1 MQYQDIRQRLLEQ
14 PMTNWQIL
22 AVAIGVMVNMMDG
35 YDLLSISFAG
45 SAIIRE
51 WGINDEQLGRLI
63 SVGLLGMACGAFGLS
78 WISDIVGR
86 RTGTMIN
93 LATMST
99 GMTIAAFSDAFGV
112 LLAARFLTGL
122 GIGAMTAS
130 IGSLV
135 YELASKKRREMSLG
149 FVTAA
154 FPVGT
159 LVGGWIAAN
168 VLLDIDW
175 RAVFGFGAVVS
186 FLLIPLVWFL
196 LPESFD
202 YLLGKQ
208 PKNALERANR
218 QLAKIGLEPLAVLPD
233 RTVVTT
239 SNDASL
245 ADVFRQPVLMSA
257 ILACLGYFGFMISQ
271 YFILNYMPRLMVL
284 EGFTDAGAI
293 GFGLIRDIGAIIGC
307 LVVGTITAKLGVR
320 PVTMAL
326 LLIMSGSIV
335 AFGALPL
342 DAVQAIRVSSFFIG
356 FAAFATAV
364 GIFSIMASGYPS
376 HVRSTGIGV
385 AFTAGRLGAA
395 AGGYLGGFFLEV
407 FGFDRLQLCFVLAI
421 PGVIAA
427 FVVGALAR
435 RNFAATAP
443 SAGPKLPAE
452 HSSG

>member
-1 MQYQDIRQRLLEQ
+1 MQYEKIKAELLTR
-14 PMTNWQIL
+14 PMSFYQIL
-22 AVAIGVMVNMMDG
+22 AVAIGVSVNMMDG

-63 SVGLLGMACGAFGLS
+63 SIGLLGMACGAFGLS
-78 WISDIVGR
+78 WLSDVIGR
-86 RTGTMIN
+86 RTGTMVN
-93 LATMST
+93 LAVMST
-99 GMTIAAFSDAFGV
+99 GMTIAAFSDSFGV
-112 LLAARFLTGL
+112 LLGARFLTGL

-135 YELASKKRREMSLG
+135 FELAPKNRREISLG

-159 LVGGWIAAN
+159 LVGGYIAAN

-175 RAVFGFGAVVS
+175 RAVFAFGAVISV
-186 FLLIPLVWFL
+186 LLIPLVWFL

-208 PKNALERANR
+208 PPNALARANA
-218 QLAKIGLEPLAVLPD
+218 QLARIGIEPLGELPPK
-233 RTVVTT
+233 TAVTT
-239 SNDASL
+239 AEDASL

-257 ILACLGYFGFMISQ
+257 ILACLGYFGFMVSQ
-271 YFILNYMPRLMVL
+271 YFILNWMPRLMVQ

-307 LVVGTITAKLGVR
+307 LVVGWFTARLGVR
-320 PVTMAL
+320 PVTMVL
-326 LLIMSGSIV
+326 LLIMSASI
-335 AFGALPL
+335 ALFGMLPL
-342 DAVQAIRVSSFFIG
+342 EAVQTIRVSSFFIG

-395 AGGYLGGFFLEV
+395 VGGYLGGFFLEV
-407 FGFDRLQLCFVLAI
+407 VGLDRAGVCLVLAI

-427 FVVGALAR
+427 FVVGALAK
-435 RNFAATAP
+435 RNFAGVPTRTGHVAQP
-443 SAGPKLPAE
+443 VPE
-452 HSSG
+452 

>member
-1 MQYQDIRQRLLEQ
+1 MQYEQIKTALLER
-14 PMTNWQIL
+14 PMSVYQIL
-22 AVAIGVMVNMMDG
+22 AVGIGVAVNMMDG

-51 WGINDEQLGRLI
+51 WGINDEQLARLI
-63 SVGLLGMACGAFGLS
+63 SVGLLGMACGALGLS
-78 WISDIVGR
+78 WISDVIGR
-86 RTGTMIN
+86 RNGTMLN
-93 LATMST
+93 LAVMSI
-99 GMTIAAFSDAFGV
+99 GMTIAALSSEFRV
-112 LLAARFLTGL
+112 LFLARFMTGL

-135 YELASKKRREMSLG
+135 YELAPKNRREISLG

-154 FPVGT
+154 FPIGT
-159 LVGGWIAAN
+159 LVGGFIAAN

-175 RAVFGFGAVVS
+175 RAVFAFGAAIS
-186 FLLIPLVWFL
+186 ALMIPLVFFV

-202 YLLGKQ
+202 YLVGKQ
-208 PKNALERANR
+208 PPNALARTNR
-218 QLAKIGLEPLAVLPD
+218 QLAKIGLQPMSALPPK
-233 RTVVTT
+233 TVVTT
-239 SNDASL
+239 SGDARL
-245 ADVFRQPVLMSA
+245 TDVFRQPVLTSA
-257 ILACLGYFGFMISQ
+257 ILACAGYFGFMVSQ

-293 GFGLIRDIGAIIGC
+293 GFGLIRDLGAIIGC
-307 LVVGTITAKLGVR
+307 LVVGWITARLGVR

-342 DAVQAIRVSSFFIG
+342 EAVDAIRISSFFIG

-395 AGGYLGGFFLEV
+395 VGGYLGGYFLEV
-407 FGFDRLQLCFVLAI
+407 FGFDRFELCLVLAI
-421 PGVIAA
+421 PGAIAA

-435 RNFAATAP
+435 RNFGGSPATGHVAAP
-443 SAGPKLPAE
+443 VPE
-452 HSSG
+452 